1 MGLAKGGMATAADG
15 VAVNIAAQLGKAF
28 GLTAVGQEIEL
39 THERKGSGA
48 TAQVRFETGERTAA
62 RQTVPP

>member
-1 MGLAKGGMATAADG
+1 
-15 VAVNIAAQLGKAF
+15 VEVIAVNSAAQLRKPI

-62 RQTVPP
+62 GQTVLP